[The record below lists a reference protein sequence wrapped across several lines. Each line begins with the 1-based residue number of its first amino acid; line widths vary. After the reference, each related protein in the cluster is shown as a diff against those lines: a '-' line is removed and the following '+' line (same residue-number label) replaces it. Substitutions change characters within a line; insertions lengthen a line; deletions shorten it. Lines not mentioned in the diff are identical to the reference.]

1 MELVRES
8 RLVFRFFG
16 MLILFTA
23 AGCTGGSQ
31 TQFDIEHTD
40 ITLSANDLKAGGI
53 GFLTPAAA
61 TKLEADKQALAQS
74 FSKTLQKM
82 RPDVEVVSLPAILGA
97 VNTAD
102 LDQQYK
108 EMYRDYLETSIL
120 EGSVLKQVGDVG
132 DVRYLAQLSLSGFD
146 QTGFKR
152 LGFLGLRL
160 VETKQANIRVFIQI
174 WDSHTASVAWE
185 GGTEMNYA
193 YETSREMPVTFN
205 HVARLAAER
214 LFSQLPGDMPL
225 QEVAELGTEPV
236 ARESGTGSLRAER

>member
-1 MELVRES
+1 MKLVTNS
-8 RLVFRFFG
+8 RLGFRFFG

-74 FSKTLQKM
+74 FSKKLQEL
-82 RPDVEVVSLPAILGA
+82 RPDLEVVSLPAILGA

-120 EGSVLKQVGDVG
+120 EGSVLKQVGEVG

-160 VETKQANIRVFIQI
+160 VVTKQANMRVFIQI
-174 WDSHTASVAWE
+174 WDTQTASVAWE

-193 YETSREMPVTFN
+193 YETSKEMPVTFN
-205 HVARLAAER
+205 HVAQLAAER
-214 LFSQLPGDMPL
+214 LFSQLPGDVPL
-225 QEVAELGTEPV
+225 QEAAQLDTEPV
-236 ARESGTGSLRAER
+236 AQASGAGTLRAER